1 MFQGMER
8 RQIDA
13 HPESVKTLPQ
23 MIMVG
28 PQNASKVRKP
38 IKRNGL
44 PCKTFRDENLMCTAS
59 SGTVRDFPSILKL
72 EETPFRKRHH
82 LNDSCT
88 RDAQ

>member
-28 PQNASKVRKP
+28 PQKVRKP

-44 PCKTFRDENLMCTAS
+44 RCKTFRDENLMCTAS
-59 SGTVRDFPSILKL
+59 FGTVRDFPSILKL
-72 EETPFRKRHH
+72 AVRATPNK
-82 LNDSCT
+82 
-88 RDAQ
+88 